1 MSDQEEFLARWMR
14 LKQQGAAART
24 DAVGARNEE
33 TAPSPSEI
41 SSSKPA
47 VIDPASL
54 PAIESI
60 TSESDIRLF
69 LQSGVP
75 EQLVRAALR
84 TAWVAD
90 PAIRDFIG
98 IAESQWDFNDPA
110 AMPGFG
116 PLEAVDSAQS
126 MVSHSVGGLK
136 SAAEPIAAEPI
147 AAIPEV
153 MGPQRDGQVDKVW
166 LSSGMADKNPL
177 NVRIGGPPY
186 SEAAAE
192 SRREAHD
199 NADEPGTTRR
209 VHGSALPI

>member
-1 MSDQEEFLARWMR
+1 MSGQEDFLARWMR
-14 LKQQGAAART
+14 LKQ
-24 DAVGARNEE
+24 
-33 TAPSPSEI
+33 TAQSPSETG
-41 SSSKPA
+41 SLKPA
-47 VIDPASL
+47 VIDPAPL

-116 PLEAVDSAQS
+116 PLEAIDSAQS
-126 MVSHSVGGLK
+126 VVSHSVGGLK
-136 SAAEPIAAEPI
+136 SAVEPI
-147 AAIPEV
+147 AAIAEV
-153 MGPQRDGQVDKVW
+153 SAPQRDGQVDKVW
-166 LSSGMADKNPL
+166 LSSGMANRNRVD
-177 NVRIGGPPY
+177 VRIGGPAY

-192 SRREAHD
+192 TRRDAHD
-199 NADEPGTTRR
+199 DADEPGAMRR
-209 VHGSALPI
+209 VHGSALPK